1 MRCFFCRLL
10 SMALRKH
17 FPSHVLD
24 TLFDAILIDDVVD
37 PGVMLPSTR
46 PTDFPVTQIT
56 ECFYLCRQLWL
67 EGISYSQLIKLVNNV
82 IKNKD
87 LSDDE
92 RLSYKYI
99 RAKYKHM
106 GFAFIL
112 YTSRHK
118 RPFLYEATS
127 TLMGE
132 VQDAFRNALPRKT
145 VFMAKLL
152 KFILSKPFEYLRQKS
167 VKNALLDTEDFS
179 TALKKDIEKIP
190 QYLQKPNITPSE
202 FHSIRKIISR
212 HVSFFDTLRT
222 LYPCE
227 DYYKMSRFLS
237 AINGLM
243 GIAHDIFVEQASF
256 GKLDYKKDKIIIPS
270 EIAIF
275 LKDLCAFYDV
285 SYKK

>member
-1 MRCFFCRLL
+1 MTPRT
-10 SMALRKH
+10 H
-17 FPSHVLD
+17 FSPHVLD
-24 TLFDAILIDDVVD
+24 TLFDAILVDDVVD
-37 PGVMLPSTR
+37 SGVTLPSTR
-46 PTDFPVTQIT
+46 PTHFSVIQIT

-67 EGISYSQLIKLVNNV
+67 QGISYSQLMKLVNNV
-82 IKNKD
+82 IKNKN
-87 LSDDE
+87 LSDEE

-112 YTSRHK
+112 YTSHHK

-145 VFMAKLL
+145 FFMAKLL
-152 KFILSKPFEYLRQKS
+152 KFILNKPFEYLRQKS
-167 VKNALLDTEDFS
+167 VKDALLDTESFS
-179 TALKKDIEKIP
+179 DNLKKDIEKIP
-190 QYLQKPNITPSE
+190 AYLQKKDITPAE

-227 DYYKMSRFLS
+227 NYYKMSRFLS

-243 GIAHDIFVEQASF
+243 GSAHDVFVEQAYF
-256 GKLDYKKDKIIIPS
+256 GKLNYKKDKIIIAD
-270 EIAIF
+270 EIKR
-275 LKDLCAFYDV
+275 LLNELCVFYGTNE
-285 SYKK
+285 K